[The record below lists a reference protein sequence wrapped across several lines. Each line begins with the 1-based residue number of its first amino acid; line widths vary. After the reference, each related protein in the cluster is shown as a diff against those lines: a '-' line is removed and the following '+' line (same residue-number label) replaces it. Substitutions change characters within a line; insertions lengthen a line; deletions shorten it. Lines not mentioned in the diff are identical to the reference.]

1 MGQCLQEKWRFL
13 THQCL
18 QKVISYKE
26 VIDKNLED
34 SQSSQA
40 EAAKDKA
47 KSKSKTKSLVHPRK
61 FYLQR
66 LVRLKWTLPTLLKVY
81 TLRRLL
87 KVQLL
92 NQQ

>member
-13 THQCL
+13 THQSL
-18 QKVISYKE
+18 QEVISYKE

-40 EAAKDKA
+40 VAAKDKA
-47 KSKSKTKSLVHPRK
+47 KSKTKSLVHPRK

>member
-1 MGQCLQEKWRFL
+1 MGQCLQEKWRIL

-18 QKVISYKE
+18 QEVLSYKE

-47 KSKSKTKSLVHPRK
+47 KSKTKSLVHHRK
-61 FYLQR
+61 FYLQQ
-66 LVRLKWTLPTLLKVY
+66 LVRPK
-81 TLRRLL
+81 
-87 KVQLL
+87 
-92 NQQ
+92 

>member
-13 THQCL
+13 TQQSL
-18 QKVISYKE
+18 QEVISYKE

-47 KSKSKTKSLVHPRK
+47 KSKTKSLVHPRK